1 MSVTTS
7 PRYVC
12 CRWANAC
19 GRKRDGPTRNIPEQK
34 NITYIYIYKNTHEA
48 QTCDAQTLL
57 FCGGGAIPFH
67 FHGLRRHGGSILQLR
82 CVYVCGS
89 VAGFARDATELL
101 SSTEDNIYT

>member
-1 MSVTTS
+1 MVR
-7 PRYVC
+7 PEIFPNKKY
-12 CRWANAC
+12 
-19 GRKRDGPTRNIPEQK
+19 NIY
-34 NITYIYIYKNTHEA
+34 IYIYIYIYKNTREA

-67 FHGLRRHGGSILQLR
+67 FHGIRRHGGSILQLR